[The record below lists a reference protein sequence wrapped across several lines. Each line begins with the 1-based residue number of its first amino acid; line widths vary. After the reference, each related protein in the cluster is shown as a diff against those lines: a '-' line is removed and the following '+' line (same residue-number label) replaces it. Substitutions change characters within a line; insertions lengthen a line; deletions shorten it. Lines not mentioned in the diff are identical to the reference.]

1 MVGKHSD
8 GWQTFRWLGNIQMV
22 GKHSDGY
29 DCVYCVCS
37 TMDSASVWKTAEVA
51 TAAGAET
58 TTGATLEP
66 AAYVSNTFSH

>member
-1 MVGKHSD
+1 
-8 GWQTFRWLGNIQMV
+8 MV

-29 DCVYCVCS
+29 DCVYRMCS
-37 TMDSASVWKTAEVA
+37 TMDNASVWKTAEVA

-58 TTGATLEP
+58 TIGATLEP